1 MLSNKR
7 RIFVA
12 VYKEDIITNM
22 KKVSLLFSM
31 FFLLLISLHFNLNAQ
46 TQIIVHRG
54 YWNTIGSAQNSI
66 TALIKAD
73 SLHIYGSETDV
84 WLSTDGVPMV
94 NHDDSILCNGRKIS
108 VQDSDSKTLKSIILK
123 NGENLPTLEA
133 YLNAF
138 EKCKHTKLIIELKKH
153 RTKNQEDELTSKVL
167 KMIRKRRL
175 QNRVEYISFGLN
187 FTTKLIQLDPSA
199 SVYYLN
205 GDLSPRVMKEIGAAG
220 IDYHYSV
227 IYKHPEWVEMAHK
240 LGLKVNVWTVDKP
253 EDIQKMLDL
262 KVDFITTND
271 PLLVKKMQ
279 QQ

>member
-1 MLSNKR
+1 
-7 RIFVA
+7 
-12 VYKEDIITNM
+12 M
-22 KKVSLLFSM
+22 KKINLVFSI
-31 FFLLLISLHFNLNAQ
+31 FFLILINLHLNINAQ
-46 TQIIVHRG
+46 TQIVAHRG
-54 YWNTIGSAQNSI
+54 YWNTSGSAQNSI
-66 TALIKAD
+66 TALVKAD

-84 WLSTDGVPMV
+84 WLSADGVPMV

-108 VQDSDSKTLKSIILK
+108 VQDSDAKTLKSTRLK

-138 EKCKHTKLIIELKKH
+138 EKCKQTKLIIELKKH
-153 RTKNQEDELTSKVL
+153 RTKNQEDELAGKVL
-167 KMIRKRRL
+167 KMIRKRKL

-199 SVYYLN
+199 SVFYLN
-205 GDLSPRVMKEIGAAG
+205 GDLSPRVMNEIGAAG

-279 QQ
+279 QPATY